1 MSSVV
6 RQSHFLQLVLPS
18 AVFKKEVV
26 GAGKQRIRQGLMP
39 LPQVLQLGGTALL
52 CRVLPKVKPPCT
64 YSLLSIRAQIAALKM
79 SMVLQASEMLA
90 DASIVP
96 AFIRMCGATFGHGCA
111 MGLQAHIS

>member
-1 MSSVV
+1 M
-6 RQSHFLQLVLPS
+6 QL
-18 AVFKKEVV
+18 
-26 GAGKQRIRQGLMP
+26 AGVASLASE
-39 LPQVLQLGGTALL
+39 VLQLGGTAVL

-111 MGLQAHIS
+111 MGLQAASLDCRRSPQEGLARSLCVPAR

>member
-1 MSSVV
+1 MTSFNDICRVFV
-6 RQSHFLQLVLPS
+6 QHLQSHCETYF
-18 AVFKKEVV
+18 E
-26 GAGKQRIRQGLMP
+26 
-39 LPQVLQLGGTALL
+39 VLQLGGTAVL
-52 CRVLPKVKPPCT
+52 CRVLPKVKPPCS

-111 MGLQAHIS
+111 MGLQVWDFEEELGVT